1 MNKKILS
8 LITVIAIASV
18 SVPVF
23 ASEQMG
29 RDSGSAVVQNPTLNW
44 GGGVEIFRNPPTVDQ
59 YYGGVSSNNR
69 EGNTLTARVDNPTL
83 NWGGG
88 VEIFRNAPTVDQ
100 YYGGASSDNRYG
112 LAPSW
117 GSNKESSAGVRLD
130 NPTLQG
136 VFENVE

>member
-1 MNKKILS
+1 M
-8 LITVIAIASV
+8 ITVIAIASV

-23 ASEQMG
+23 ASEPIG
-29 RDSGSAVVQNPTLNW
+29 RDSGSAVVQNPTLT
-44 GGGVEIFRNPPTVDQ
+44 GGEGSGLFLNTNNP
-59 YYGGVSSNNR
+59 NNR
-69 EGNTLTARVDNPTL
+69 EGNTLSARVDNPTL

-100 YYGGASSDNRYG
+100 YYGGTSSDNRYG
-112 LAPSW
+112 LASSW
-117 GSNKESSAGVRLD
+117 GFNKESSAGVRLD